1 MLGPTHRL
9 GGIAVGALTA
19 VVVEKVFNMPL
30 HDPLLFAA
38 VTMAGAAIG
47 SLIPDIDSPSS
58 TIGRR
63 MKPVSKFIAETMGHR
78 GATHTIVGLLI
89 FILSTTFLGKF
100 LEKFLMRNMTNEN
113 KLIFSFIVAIIMS
126 SSILFLI
133 QNIPLKVKKFKKK
146 HRFILVVSV
155 FVITMFIA
163 FAESL
168 NLLNYLRVYLLGMS
182 IGYASHIVL
191 DMFTRA
197 GVPFFK
203 PLSKYRISFTNFR
216 TGSGIEEFTKVLST
230 VIAVIC
236 VIYLG
241 GIQI

>member
-9 GGIAVGALTA
+9 GGIAIGALTP
-19 VVVEKVFNMPL
+19 VVIEKIFNMPIQ
-30 HDPLLFAA
+30 DPLMFAA

-63 MKPVSKFIAETMGHR
+63 MKPISKFIAETMGHR
-78 GATHTIVGLLI
+78 GATHTLIGLLI
-89 FILSTTFLGKF
+89 FIVSTTFLGDF
-100 LEKFLMRNMTNEN
+100 LEKFLMRNMTDEN
-113 KLIFSFIVAIIMS
+113 KFIFSFIVSIIMS

-133 QNIPLKVKKFKKK
+133 QNIPLKAKNFKKK
-146 HRFILVVSV
+146 HRFILVLTV
-155 FVITMFIA
+155 FIITMFIS
-163 FAESL
+163 FEESL
-168 NLLNYLRVYLLGMS
+168 KLLNYLKVYLLGMGV
-182 IGYASHIVL
+182 GYASHIML

-203 PLSKYRISFTNFR
+203 PFTKYRISFTNFK

-230 VIAVIC
+230 IIAVIC